1 MFLLRWQRLLVMLLS
16 LFQCLSLFSPFL
28 SFFLLS
34 FVALLDESADRLL
47 ENQRC
52 VVHVRV
58 RTDQKLYYPYVIDA
72 FSRKW
77 VTRKKKVFKL
87 RIFIPR
93 QSSGLCLEIKKCQ
106 KHKMARNGQY

>member
-1 MFLLRWQRLLVMLLS
+1 MVAAS
-16 LFQCLSLFSPFL
+16 SCDASL
-28 SFFLLS
+28 SFSVSFSFFTFSSFFSLS
-34 FVALLDESADRLL
+34 FLALLDESAERLL
-47 ENQRC
+47 ENKNKRC
-52 VVHVRV
+52 GVHVRV
-58 RTDQKLYYPYVIDA
+58 RTDQKLTYPYVIDT

-106 KHKMARNGQY
+106 KHKMARY